1 MSLARLG
8 LAALLLFPVPAG
20 LELSAERVYVGFIT
34 DTECGPDHR
43 LMIATGNMGQ
53 DDAECTR
60 KCVRMGATWGFV
72 EEGSE
77 TFYQLDDQDTPPR
90 LVGRRVCIEGRL
102 EGDTILVSVL
112 KAAD

>member
-8 LAALLLFPVPAG
+8 LAALLLFPAPAG
-20 LELSAERVYVGFIT
+20 FERSAERVYIGFIT
-34 DTECGPDHR
+34 DTECGPDHT

-72 EEGSE
+72 EEGSR
-77 TFYQLDDQDTPPR
+77 TFYQLDDQDAPPR
-90 LVGRRVCIEGRL
+90 LVGRRVCIEGRV